1 MSEILNT
8 DPTVQP
14 AAANLAQWSDD
25 AGEVISPLAGLPIEV
40 VGQQDPLNPDSS
52 TGFPNLLYHGTKAE
66 DFTLDDNV
74 NHRSASVGTGARTGA
89 GLYAASKG
97 LSQTFGTGTVVEL
110 IPHNANLIDL
120 DSPQAKEPLSENFK
134 KAYLKDAYA
143 QAPARVQEQFP
154 DVDPKVL
161 TAIWN
166 KCNTTEGLVTKDVVW
181 DIATKARDAGKI
193 DEFGN
198 GRRVANEIASQ
209 VNTARLM
216 ESLTGV
222 SIQELFATYDSVSG
236 ETRVPGDVVFNIAPT
251 IDFLTSQ
258 GVDGAKTVQ
267 RFNGPDGK
275 EQGVVLWKLDNVGDK
290 ATWERRLKKT
300 PADLGDIAIEGADVQ
315 LDKTAGTVSDTKAE
329 VREFLTRNNIDMKTA
344 NAKFENVA
352 QQFIRGL
359 HENASAEGR
368 ALTLQE
374 TMHIKNVVEIVSE
387 QRKRVASR

>member
-1 MSEILNT
+1 MSEILNS
-8 DPTVQP
+8 DPTMQP
-14 AAANLAQWSDD
+14 AAANLAQWADD
-25 AGEVISPLAGLPIEV
+25 AGEVKSALVGLPIEV
-40 VGQQDPLNPDSS
+40 VGQEDPLNPDRS

-66 DFTLDDNV
+66 VFTLDDSV
-74 NHRSASVGTGARTGA
+74 DHRSASVGTGARTGA
-89 GLYAASKG
+89 GLYAASEG

-120 DSPQAKEPLSENFK
+120 DSPEAKEPLSEGFK
-134 KAYLKDAYA
+134 KAYLEDAYT
-143 QAPARVQEQFP
+143 QAPERVQEQFP

-193 DEFGN
+193 DDFGS

-216 ESLTGV
+216 EGLTDV

-236 ETRVPGDVVFNIAPT
+236 ETRIPKDVVFNIAPT

-267 RFNGPDGK
+267 RFDGPNGK
-275 EQGVVLWKLDNVGDK
+275 EQGVVFWKLDNVGDK
-290 ATWERRLKKT
+290 ATWERRIEKAPT
-300 PADLGDIAIEGADVQ
+300 DLGTVAIEQANVE
-315 LDKTAGTVSDTKAE
+315 LDKTAVTVSDTKAE
-329 VREFLTRNNIDMKTA
+329 VRGFLTRNNINMKTA

-359 HENASAEGR
+359 HEDAAAEGR
-368 ALTLQE
+368 VLTLQE
-374 TMHIKNVVEIVSE
+374 TGHIKNIVEIISE
-387 QRKRVASR
+387 QRKKIAAR